1 MAEFVVGISDLK
13 LARPPD
19 TLITYALGSCVGIC
33 LLDPMTRVGG
43 LSHIML
49 PSSSVAPGDKNIMKF
64 ADTAIPDLIRKMEAM
79 GCKRARI
86 KAKIAGGAQMFGVTG
101 KPAAPPGAARP
112 GGAATTTS
120 SADAIWQIGQRNV
133 QSVMSVLGKLGIP
146 IIAKDVLEDYGRTV
160 VFDPATGIMTVKALN
175 KTVKQL

>member
-13 LARPPD
+13 LAKPPD

-49 PSSSVAPGDKNIMKF
+49 PTSTVAPGDKNVMKF

-86 KAKIAGGAQMFGVTG
+86 KAKIAGGAQMFGATG
-101 KPAAPPGAARP
+101 KPAARP
-112 GGAATTTS
+112 GGSPAAT
-120 SADAIWQIGQRNV
+120 AAGEAIWQIGQRNV
-133 QSVMSVLGKLGIP
+133 QSVISVLGKLGIS